1 MFFWDGR
8 PVHRLMCRIMHRGL
22 LGQFQATGTQPFLQD
37 AILESMHSEKLTQ
50 AFDLASAL
58 HKGQFRKGTGEP
70 YLSHVMG
77 VAALVIRYGGTAE
90 EASGAL
96 LHDAAEDCGGEKALA
111 IIRKKLGPEVEMIVR
126 GCSDTT
132 KQEKPPWK
140 ERKKAFINSLP
151 SAPPSVILVSNC
163 DKIYNLGTILDDY
176 RAEGE
181 DLWKRFQGKKKGTL
195 WYYRT
200 LADFYS
206 RNHPS
211 PAARKLNQI
220 KEDLE
225 AELASR

>member
-1 MFFWDGR
+1 MGW
-8 PVHRLMCRIMHRGL
+8 
-22 LGQFQATGTQPFLQD
+22 ATGTQPFRQD

-50 AFDLASAL
+50 AFDLASVL

-90 EASGAL
+90 EAAGAL

-111 IIRKKLGPEVEMIVR
+111 IIREKLGSEVEMIVR

-140 ERKKAFINSLP
+140 ERKMAFINSLP
-151 SAPPSVILVSNC
+151 SASPSVILVSNC

-181 DLWKRFQGKKKGTL
+181 DLWKRFQGKKEGTL

-200 LADFYS
+200 LAGFYN

-211 PAARKLNQI
+211 PAARKLNRI
-220 KEDLE
+220 MEDLE